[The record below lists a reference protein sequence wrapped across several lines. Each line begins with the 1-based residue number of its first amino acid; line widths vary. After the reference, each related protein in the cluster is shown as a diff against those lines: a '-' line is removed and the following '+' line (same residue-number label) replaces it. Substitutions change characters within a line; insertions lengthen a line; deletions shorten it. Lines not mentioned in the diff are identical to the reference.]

1 MLEWFTT
8 AAQASWCGSAMT
20 SVPCG
25 RCQVIQDV
33 ANGWEGFC
41 LGLQLLNESTTP
53 EVGPIAWRRF
63 FFFFFFGGGLEANP
77 TNSDVL

>member
-1 MLEWFTT
+1 
-8 AAQASWCGSAMT
+8 MT

-41 LGLQLLNESTTP
+41 LGLQLLNSSLFFLLTCDSC
-53 EVGPIAWRRF
+53 F
-63 FFFFFFGGGLEANP
+63 FFFWGGGLIKSESQKVHRKI
-77 TNSDVL
+77 TFCFF